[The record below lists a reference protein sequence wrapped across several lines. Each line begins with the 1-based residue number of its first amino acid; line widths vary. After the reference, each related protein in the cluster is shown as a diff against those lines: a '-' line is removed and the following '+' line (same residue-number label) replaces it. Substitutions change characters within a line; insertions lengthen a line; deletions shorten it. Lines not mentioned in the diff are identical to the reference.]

1 MKMIINGRKDLR
13 LPLLVGWCLSSSQI
27 AGFFDYQYLCKE
39 SVDTSDFWDG
49 TSYQVKVVF
58 KTTGFDRV
66 RSVVPLAE
74 TDCRIL

>member
-1 MKMIINGRKDLR
+1 MIINGRKDLR
-13 LPLLVGWCLSSSQI
+13 LPLLIGCLSSNQI

-39 SVDTSDFWDG
+39 SVDTSDFLDG

-58 KTTGFDRV
+58 KTTGFDWV
-66 RSVVPLAE
+66 RSVLPLAQ